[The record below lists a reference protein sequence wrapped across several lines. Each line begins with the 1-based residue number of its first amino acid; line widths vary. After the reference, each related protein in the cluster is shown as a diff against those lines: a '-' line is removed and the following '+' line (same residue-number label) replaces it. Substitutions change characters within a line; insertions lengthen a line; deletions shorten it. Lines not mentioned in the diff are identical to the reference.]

1 MSQCVILV
9 GGKGTRLGDI
19 TKNYPKPMLEI
30 NKKPFLINLVNMAT
44 RFGFDEILLLAS
56 HANNVLI
63 DYFDNFENKK
73 FKVKIIID
81 KNPLGT
87 GGAIVNAYEYLDDT
101 FYCINGDSI
110 IEGNWISLNPILNN
124 KYKAVIGLTEV
135 NDPGRYGSI
144 EIEGSTVIK
153 FNEKDKK
160 ATSRLVNGG
169 IYLLKKE
176 IFKKYKKNIISLEKE
191 ILPQLLK
198 YGELGAK
205 KIDGYFIDIGTPKSL
220 EDAKKKLWGM
230 NRKAV
235 IFDRDG
241 TLNIDN
247 GYTYKVEDLLWV
259 DGAKDLIKY
268 LNDLNYL
275 VFVATNQAGI
285 AKAKYTEDDMH
296 NFHNAMQKS
305 LFNIGAH
312 IDKFYYCPFH
322 KDGINIR
329 YKKDSEDRK
338 PKTGMLEKIQEEW
351 RLDKNNLCFIGDSEK
366 DIKCAENFNIPGY
379 MYNGKDNLKNFFEK
393 ILINNK

>member
-191 ILPQLLK
+191 ILPKLSK

-241 TLNIDN
+241 TLNHDN
-247 GYTYKVEDLLWV
+247 GYTYKAEDLLWV

-296 NFHNAMQKS
+296 NFHNTMQKS
-305 LFNIGAH
+305 LFKIGAH
-312 IDKFYYCPFH
+312 IDNFYYCPYH
-322 KDGINIR
+322 IDGIIEK
-329 YKKDSEDRK
+329 YKLDSKDRK
-338 PKTGMLEKIQEEW
+338 PNIGMLEKIASDW
-351 RLDKNNLCFIGDSEK
+351 DLSKDRMLFIGDRLS
-366 DIKCAENFNIPGY
+366 DIECAENFNIRGFL
-379 MYNGKDNLKNFFEK
+379 YNSNDSLYDFFIREV
-393 ILINNK
+393 L